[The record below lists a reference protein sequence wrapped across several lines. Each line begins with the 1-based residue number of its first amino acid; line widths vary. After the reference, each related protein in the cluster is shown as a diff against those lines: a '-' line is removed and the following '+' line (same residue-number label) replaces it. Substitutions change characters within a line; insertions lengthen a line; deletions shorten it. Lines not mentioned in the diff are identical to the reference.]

1 MKIVGLTGGIGS
13 GKTII
18 SKVFEAMGCVI
29 YNSDEKAKEVY
40 FNENIREKIIELLG
54 EKPYLSHQ
62 EINKEYIS
70 ETVFNNSILL
80 EKLNSIIHPEVKN
93 DFIAFQKKQNQN
105 SIIIKESALLF
116 EKNIYKELSFN
127 ILIIAPK
134 ELKISRVKSR
144 SNLSDIEIEKRMMA
158 QWQDDKKIPL
168 ADFVIDNSGNTSII
182 EQVISCIQKINSHV

>member
-54 EKPYLSHQ
+54 EKSYLSHQ